1 KKAKANKAKH
11 GVDFE
16 LAKDVFRDPACL
28 SSLDDSSEDEERWRI
43 IGLTGGKVLL
53 VVFTER
59 NNDVIRII
67 SAREANKREERE
79 YFGQTA
85 PEGWPVVRGQCR
97 RHRATIA
104 GQGTRLV
111 AARRY
116 DRRREAGLCPQ
127 RARRS
132 AVALS
137 TTEAH
142 ATCAV
147 REACALD
154 HRAQPAGIR

>member
-1 KKAKANKAKH
+1 MDFEWDPKKAKANKAKH

-67 SAREANKREERE
+67 SARQANPSE
-79 YFGQTA
+79 
-85 PEGWPVVRGQCR
+85 
-97 RHRATIA
+97 I
-104 GQGTRLV
+104 
-111 AARRY
+111 RRY
-116 DRRREAGLCPQ
+116 LQ
-127 RARRS
+127 
-132 AVALS
+132 
-137 TTEAH
+137 
-142 ATCAV
+142 
-147 REACALD
+147 
-154 HRAQPAGIR
+154 

>member
-1 KKAKANKAKH
+1 MDFEWDPKKAKANKAKH

-43 IGLTGGKVLL
+43 IGLAGGKVLL

-67 SAREANKREERE
+67 SAREANRREERE

-85 PEGWPVVRGQCR
+85 P
-97 RHRATIA
+97 
-104 GQGTRLV
+104 
-111 AARRY
+111 
-116 DRRREAGLCPQ
+116 
-127 RARRS
+127 
-132 AVALS
+132 
-137 TTEAH
+137 
-142 ATCAV
+142 
-147 REACALD
+147 
-154 HRAQPAGIR
+154 